1 MSFISF
7 DDLDKGVYLV
17 RRKNSVEIKEAKT
30 GSDKRSVK
38 LTDII
43 PFGQYNIGTLDVD
56 IDRRSVVNHIH
67 ILMIL
72 IKRNKLN
79 NQSRSIHFQAKICFG
94 RQPFRSLFHR

>member
-56 IDRRSVVNHIH
+56 IDRRSDVNHIH
-67 ILMIL
+67 IL

-94 RQPFRSLFHR
+94 RQSFRSLFHR